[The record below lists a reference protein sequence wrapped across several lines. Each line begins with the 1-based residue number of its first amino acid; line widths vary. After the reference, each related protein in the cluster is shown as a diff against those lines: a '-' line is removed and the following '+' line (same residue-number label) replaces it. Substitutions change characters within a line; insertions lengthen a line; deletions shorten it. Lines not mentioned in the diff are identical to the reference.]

1 MKYAIIKG
9 NHATR
14 EVVQDYLRNTN
25 YNVVHV
31 DADGAGVLIAGEDDH
46 GWTMDDYVLPRL
58 ASGLMPG
65 REVYPMFVDATDV
78 DRGYEMDVPF
88 DWLRLPLHQ
97 SAS

>member
-1 MKYAIIKG
+1 MRYAIIRG

-14 EVVQDYLRNTN
+14 EQVQDYLPSN

-31 DADGAGVLIAGEDDH
+31 DPNGQGILIAGEDDH

-65 REVYPMFVDATDV
+65 QEVWPQFVSDSGIRD
-78 DRGYEMDVPF
+78 GYRMDVPAQF
-88 DWLRLPLHQ
+88 LQTRLFKVK
-97 SAS
+97 S